1 MRVGDPDVLI
11 NTAHVVQK
19 EFATAITGIGT
30 LRTLATSG
38 ALAPDEA
45 SYFQSMQPRFVL
57 KKRPGSKMTPN
68 GPEQPLLKVY
78 YNQSGPD
85 FDLRELVT

>member
-1 MRVGDPDVLI
+1 MLRKKI
-11 NTAHVVQK
+11 A
-19 EFATAITGIGT
+19 AAITGFGT
-30 LRTLATSG
+30 FRTLATSG

-68 GPEQPLLKVY
+68 GPEQPLLKDY

-85 FDLRELVT
+85 VDLRELVA